1 MSCQIRDYQGAPLK
15 LTALFH
21 FLLPYQLFAKPVRE
35 MERLPRVSERGQKR
49 GLIRV
54 RGGGG
59 VLEQGNYKETG
70 GEKCSDSKR
79 SQSKKEGRIADN

>member
-35 MERLPRVSERGQKR
+35 MERLPRVSERGQK
-49 GLIRV
+49 GADTSE
-54 RGGGG
+54 RGG
-59 VLEQGNYKETG
+59 VRARQLQRDRRRKVQ
-70 GEKCSDSKR
+70 R
-79 SQSKKEGRIADN
+79 